1 MSSQIAERSFASR
14 PGAALAPL
22 LNTRLAAARAGDQL
36 EFGGLTEPYRRELQ
50 LHCYR
55 ILGSLQDAEDTV
67 QETMLRAWRKL
78 NTFEGRASLRAW
90 LYRIATNACFDALAK
105 RPRRVLQ
112 PAADPRAP
120 MSPPLTEPIWLEPY
134 PDDLIAE
141 PEAGPE
147 ARYTARES
155 VALAFIAALQS
166 LPPRQ
171 RAVLILRD
179 VLDWQASEV
188 AQTLE
193 LTVSAVNS
201 ALHRARVTLNKHY
214 HGKGLDALSN
224 ASLEDA
230 LRPLLDRYIQ
240 AWESADVDGLVALL
254 KEDATLSMPP
264 SPAWYAGR
272 EAILAVARLVMF
284 AGEARGRWRLRP
296 IRANRQP
303 AFAVYQ
309 RTASGTYHA
318 FGISVLT
325 IAQGQVADSITF
337 IDPAVISRFNLPVEI
352 EA

>member
-1 MSSQIAERSFASR
+1 
-14 PGAALAPL
+14 
-22 LNTRLAAARAGDQL
+22 
-36 EFGGLTEPYRRELQ
+36 
-50 LHCYR
+50 
-55 ILGSLQDAEDTV
+55 
-67 QETMLRAWRKL
+67 MLRAWRKL
-78 NTFEGRASLRAW
+78 YTFEGRASLRAW

-105 RPRRVLQ
+105 RPRRVLPTTSQ
-112 PAADPRAP
+112 PAADPHTPIA
-120 MSPPLTEPIWLEPY
+120 PPLTEVIWLEPY

-147 ARYTARES
+147 ARYTAREG

-188 AQTLE
+188 AQILD

-214 HGKGLDALSN
+214 HGKGSDAVSV
-224 ASLEDA
+224 ASIEDT
-230 LRPLLDRYIQ
+230 LRPILDRYVQ
-240 AWESADVDGLVALL
+240 AWESADVEGLIALL

-264 SPAWYAGR
+264 SPTWYAGR
-272 EAILAVARLVMF
+272 EAIVTAARLMLF
-284 AGEARGRWRLRP
+284 AGEARGRWHLQP

-309 RTASGTYHA
+309 RTESGTYHA

-325 IAQGQVADSITF
+325 IDQGQVADSVTF
-337 IDPAVISRFNLPVEI
+337 IDPAVFAFFNLPAEI
-352 EA
+352 KD

>member
-1 MSSQIAERSFASR
+1 MFQTELLRSKMSSQIAERHFASR
-14 PGAALAPL
+14 QPTALDPMINA
-22 LNTRLAAARAGDQL
+22 RLAAARAGDQH

-105 RPRRVLQ
+105 RPRRVLPVSAQ

-188 AQTLE
+188 AQTLD
-193 LTVSAVNS
+193 LTVSAANS
-201 ALHRARVTLNKHY
+201 ALHRARVTLN
-214 HGKGLDALSN
+214 
-224 ASLEDA
+224 
-230 LRPLLDRYIQ
+230 
-240 AWESADVDGLVALL
+240 
-254 KEDATLSMPP
+254 
-264 SPAWYAGR
+264 
-272 EAILAVARLVMF
+272 
-284 AGEARGRWRLRP
+284 
-296 IRANRQP
+296 
-303 AFAVYQ
+303 
-309 RTASGTYHA
+309 
-318 FGISVLT
+318 
-325 IAQGQVADSITF
+325 
-337 IDPAVISRFNLPVEI
+337 
-352 EA
+352 